1 MDRFIAWQISH
12 DTSRIGVLKSNM
24 DRFIVKNTD
33 YRKGG
38 MTYFKIQYG
47 QIYRA
52 QIVPKTLTKSVFK
65 IQYGQIYSH

>member
-47 QIYRA
+47 
-52 QIVPKTLTKSVFK
+52 
-65 IQYGQIYSH
+65 